1 MEDTTMKIK
10 NKHDGFTLIELII
23 VIVILGVLA
32 IVAAPKFINLSTDAK
47 VAVLTSVGS
56 EFKSTINLA
65 KIKARINGL
74 SASAEN
80 PGGSVQ
86 TGFIVDF
93 GFGSVELDWRNL
105 CPESMGEAAD
115 QLSMLDFLNISG
127 DFQTKVNNQYTFI
140 GYELPSAQ
148 IPTPEGCYVSYDSFG
163 SPDCTVEVI
172 SADC

>member
-1 MEDTTMKIK
+1 MESITIKVK
-10 NKHDGFTLIELII
+10 NKHSGFTLIELII
-23 VIVILGVLA
+23 VIVMLGILA
-32 IVAAPKFINLSTDAK
+32 TVAAPKFINLSTDAK
-47 VAVLTSVGS
+47 VAVLTSLGS

-74 SASAEN
+74 STSVEN
-80 PGGSVQ
+80 PGGIQ
-86 TGFIVDF
+86 TNYIVDF

-105 CPESMGEAAD
+105 CPESIGEGGD
-115 QLSMLDFLNISG
+115 QLDMLDFLNISG

-140 GYELPSAQ
+140 GYQLPNAE